1 MTKRKRTCASAQPF
15 VVEAPHVLWGDARD
29 KTLSRI
35 AREGCPMIDSRQF
48 EYVSNARLDEA
59 KFSESLLVCGATLW
73 VQNADDDGS
82 ILSTT
87 STLKQRLIRAEY
99 YGGKLVDGAKVGAS
113 KGVKGLT
120 LTKKVAFNAAE
131 KRKNEM
137 IKGTDVALHAAEKGT
152 KTIVKGV
159 EGLLPIHECESV
171 TSTITHAPS
180 DERKTRKKSKLKSLL
195 SPKKFGNKLR
205 RRKHK
210 AAEDGHSIDGSGA
223 SLDNHSLGNKS
234 AALDSGQVSD
244 ASKRSVVAEVHSDAQ
259 RLHEGVGSLN
269 GDEDLDA
276 LADKGILSPNS
287 SKDDWNE
294 FTLVKPAPCALLVDD
309 IINIRILSFPDKNDV
324 IASFPISVASVMA
337 QRSKD
342 SRADDPMK
350 PSELTTTFIQEPSA
364 QLLRW
369 GVELKVTLR
378 AVEVKPQVPRVIRTK
393 VRIDDELDLIRHKMK
408 QLGKNRDEIKEELKA
423 KEDQLVKEENDLNW
437 AIVHYGYGKGENDG
451 DEQREIRRRQMF
463 YCDREHNIIALKMK
477 RRADLTDDERE
488 MVSDN
493 LFDPTSMSKKYSH
506 EDLLRLLEQLEN
518 AFPVIGK
525 ANAIAERAFLSSSI
539 AAKTK
544 NGVDSGYNAFTKAC
558 LALAQSLDS
567 CLGGLTENSTLLA
580 VEQKVND
587 SLTGGIRLPITKD
600 EVKMWC
606 SQTAERLSTHAKSAS
621 ATDASVRSSVAMM
634 QSIIA
639 KSALGPGVIFSQ
651 DDDESNREETKLDE
665 DEIALSLSERKS
677 ADSVEDLHLLAD
689 WANRIASQLEVCA
702 QELDDDQDS
711 EILDLIGHGGK
722 AADQPKQALPS
733 NETDQEH
740 SGDQDAALA
749 LKEEKEKIPIP
760 HKREPNVMS
769 KSRFREATSI
779 STLKDALPKSKA
791 DRKSNIE
798 TLLKIAKDR
807 SPIQVLLKNA
817 KETNLRQANMETS
830 SSATTLVN
838 SPLLVAV
845 LAIGAAVVI
854 RSCIFFWPMFREEYF
869 NPEEGYLHQLWDQT
883 VHLAR
888 DRLRR

>member
-1 MTKRKRTCASAQPF
+1 
-15 VVEAPHVLWGDARD
+15 
-29 KTLSRI
+29 
-35 AREGCPMIDSRQF
+35 MIDSRQF

-59 KFSESLLVCGATLW
+59 KFSESLMVCGATLW

-99 YGGKLVDGAKVGAS
+99 YGGKLVDVAKVGAS

-120 LTKKVAFNAAE
+120 LTKKVAFVAAE
-131 KRKNEM
+131 KGTNEM
-137 IKGTDVALHAAEKGT
+137 TKRTDAALHAAEKGT
-152 KTIVKGV
+152 KQMVKGV
-159 EGLLPIHECESV
+159 QGLLPIHEGESV
-171 TSTITHAPS
+171 TSTITHTLS
-180 DERKTRKKSKLKSLL
+180 EERKTRKKIKLKSLL
-195 SPKKFGNKLR
+195 IPKKFRNTLR
-205 RRKHK
+205 RRKHN
-210 AAEDGHSIDGSGA
+210 AGEDGHSVDGSGA

-244 ASKRSVVAEVHSDAQ
+244 ASKRSVVAEENSDAQ
-259 RLHEGVGSLN
+259 RLHDGVGSLH

-276 LADKGILSPNS
+276 LVDKGILSPNS
-287 SKDDWNE
+287 SKDEWNE
-294 FTLVKPAPCALLVDD
+294 FTVVKPVPYALLVDD
-309 IINIRILSFPDKNDV
+309 IINIRIMSFPDKDDV

-393 VRIDDELDLIRHKMK
+393 VRIDDEFDLIRHKME
-408 QLGKNRDEIKEELKA
+408 QLGKNRNEIKEELKA
-423 KEDQLVKEENDLNW
+423 KEDQLMKEENDLNW

-451 DEQREIRRRQMF
+451 EGQREIRRRQMF
-463 YCDREHNIIALKMK
+463 YCDREHNVIALKME
-477 RRADLTDDERE
+477 RRSDLTDDERE

-493 LFDPTSMSKKYSH
+493 LHDPTSMKKKYSH
-506 EDLLRLLEQLEN
+506 EELLRLLEQLEN
-518 AFPVIGK
+518 VFPVIEK
-525 ANAIAERAFLSSSI
+525 ANAIAERAILSSSI

-544 NGVDSGYNAFTKAC
+544 NGVGSGYNAFTKTC

-587 SLTGGIRLPITKD
+587 SLTGGTRPPITKN

-606 SQTAERLSTHAKSAS
+606 SQTAEMLSKSAT

-634 QSIIA
+634 QSIIV
-639 KSALGPGVIFSQ
+639 KSALGPGVSFSQ
-651 DDDESNREETKLDE
+651 DDDESNGEETKLDE

-689 WANRIASQLEVCA
+689 WANRIASQLEACA

-711 EILDLIGHGGK
+711 EILDSMGHGGE
-722 AADQPKQALPS
+722 AADQPKQVLLS

-740 SGDQDAALA
+740 SSDHDAALA
-749 LKEEKEKIPIP
+749 LRDE
-760 HKREPNVMS
+760 KREPNVMT

-798 TLLKIAKDR
+798 ALLKIAKDR
-807 SPIQVLLKNA
+807 SLIQVLLKNA
-817 KETNLRQANMETS
+817 KETNVRQANMETS
-830 SSATTLVN
+830 SSDTTSVN

-854 RSCIFFWPMFREEYF
+854 RSCHFFWPTFREEFF
-869 NPEEGYLHQLWDQT
+869 NTEEGYLHRLWDQT
-883 VHLAR
+883 VHLVR

>member
-1 MTKRKRTCASAQPF
+1 
-15 VVEAPHVLWGDARD
+15 
-29 KTLSRI
+29 
-35 AREGCPMIDSRQF
+35 MIDSRQF

-59 KFSESLLVCGATLW
+59 KFSESLMVCGATLW
-73 VQNADDDGS
+73 VQNADDDDGS

-113 KGVKGLT
+113 KGVKGLK
-120 LTKKVAFNAAE
+120 LTKKVALVAAE
-131 KRKNEM
+131 KRTNEM
-137 IKGTDVALHAAEKGT
+137 TKGTDIAMHAAEKGT
-152 KTIVKGV
+152 KQMVKGV
-159 EGLLPIHECESV
+159 EGLFPIHECESV
-171 TSTITHAPS
+171 TSTITHTPS
-180 DERKTRKKSKLKSLL
+180 EERKTQKKSKLKSLL
-195 SPKKFGNKLR
+195 IPKKFRNKLR
-205 RRKHK
+205 RRKHE
-210 AAEDGHSIDGSGA
+210 AGEDGHSIDGSGA
-223 SLDNHSLGNKS
+223 SLDNHSLGNES

-244 ASKRSVVAEVHSDAQ
+244 SSKRSVVAEVNSDAQ

-276 LADKGILSPNS
+276 LADKGMLSPNS
-287 SKDDWNE
+287 SKDECNE
-294 FTLVKPAPCALLVDD
+294 FTVVKPVPCALLVDD
-309 IINIRILSFPDKNDV
+309 IINIRIMSFPDKDDV

-378 AVEVKPQVPRVIRTK
+378 AVEVKPQVPRLIKKK
-393 VRIDDELDLIRHKMK
+393 VIDDELDRIRHKME
-408 QLGKNRDEIKEELKA
+408 QLGKNRNEIKEELQA

-437 AIVHYGYGKGENDG
+437 AIVHYGYGKGEHDG

-493 LFDPTSMSKKYSH
+493 LYDPTSMNKKYSH
-506 EDLLRLLEQLEN
+506 EELLRLLEQLEN
-518 AFPVIGK
+518 AFPVIQK

-587 SLTGGIRLPITKD
+587 SVTGGTRPPITKD
-600 EVKMWC
+600 EVQMWC
-606 SQTAERLSTHAKSAS
+606 SQTAKRLSTHAKSAS
-621 ATDASVRSSVAMM
+621 ATDASIRSSVAMM

-639 KSALGPGVIFSQ
+639 KSALGPGVFFSE
-651 DDDESNREETKLDE
+651 DDDESNREETQFDE
-665 DEIALSLSERKS
+665 DEIALSLSGRKS
-677 ADSVEDLHLLAD
+677 ANAVEDLHLLAD
-689 WANRIASQLEVCA
+689 WADRIASQLEACA

-711 EILDLIGHGGK
+711 EILNSIGRGVK
-722 AADQPKQALPS
+722 PADQPKQVLPS
-733 NETDQEH
+733 TETDQEH
-740 SGDQDAALA
+740 SSDQDAALA
-749 LKEEKEKIPIP
+749 LREEKIPQ
-760 HKREPNVMS
+760 KREPNVMS

-817 KETNLRQANMETS
+817 KEANLREAKMETS

-854 RSCIFFWPMFREEYF
+854 RSCHFFWPMYREEYF
-869 NPEEGYLHQLWDQT
+869 NTAEGYIHRLWDQT
-883 VHLAR
+883 VHLVR